1 MVVENTHDFLG
12 SASINATR
20 SCGPCCLNCFALLT
34 VEKFDAAALLHS
46 QLRGSIYAQS
56 VFNSQRII
64 YGMASRVGW
73 VKNRVR
79 ARYVTHSRRQGVI
92 REGETVLPRR
102 CGLETGTP

>member
-1 MVVENTHDFLG
+1 MRRLQLIDSYCSTHLYYRVCYVQMA
-12 SASINATR
+12 ASINATR

-64 YGMASRVGW
+64 YGMANRVGW

-79 ARYVTHSRRQGVI
+79 ARYVTAAED
-92 REGETVLPRR
+92 RE
-102 CGLETGTP
+102 